1 MIKELALPNTIASQI
16 LAQQKKL
23 SSLSISK
30 DNQAKHNLPIV
41 QHLVKNPE
49 HTFYFEAADDQM
61 RFFGIYKGSIIIV
74 DQTLPIKAGSIIV
87 CQVNEE
93 WLVRKYC
100 IRGTQTLLCL
110 NNNFE
115 ACLNITGREIN
126 IIGVVSWSCLPHRL

>member
-1 MIKELALPNTIASQI
+1 MIKELALPNTIASQKSV
-16 LAQQKKL
+16 QQKKL
-23 SSLSISK
+23 SSLNISK
-30 DNQAKHNLPIV
+30 DIQEKDNLPIS
-41 QHLVKNPE
+41 QRLVKNPA
-49 HTFYFEAADDQM
+49 HTFYFEATDDQM
-61 RFFGIYKGSIIIV
+61 RFFGIYKGSLIIV
-74 DQTLPIKAGSIIV
+74 DQTLPIKSGAIIV

-126 IIGVVSWSCLPHRL
+126 IIGAVSWSCLPHRL